1 MIFTSYY
8 VILTHKW
15 TKLMYKSYRWF
26 TCQGAEKQLYHSKC
40 SSAKTKVLSALI
52 LKYALHFH
60 SRSDESLP
68 TSSKSIKLES
78 PSLFE
83 SPWSDQSGFEAAV
96 AANQKFETPK
106 IAAKMTKPRKIEQDA
121 NNAFT
126 LSSDDEEPSPVLV
139 RNPVVQ
145 ENEPDIRPKR
155 CKGKKYFWVVF
166 L

>member
-1 MIFTSYY
+1 MNRADDLLARVQKNNFTTPNVPPRKRRYCRPF
-8 VILTHKW
+8 VE
-15 TKLMYKSYRWF
+15 MCF
-26 TCQGAEKQLYHSKC
+26 N
-40 SSAKTKVLSALI
+40 
-52 LKYALHFH
+52 FH

-96 AANQKFETPK
+96 AANQKYETPK
-106 IAAKMTKPRKIEQDA
+106 ISAKMTKPRKIEQSA

-155 CKGKKYFWVVF
+155 CKGKKYF
-166 L
+166 

>member
-1 MIFTSYY
+1 MIYLPESRKTTSPLQMFLRENEGTVGPYIEICFIFY
-8 VILTHKW
+8 
-15 TKLMYKSYRWF
+15 
-26 TCQGAEKQLYHSKC
+26 
-40 SSAKTKVLSALI
+40 
-52 LKYALHFH
+52 

-106 IAAKMTKPRKIEQDA
+106 ISAKMTKPRKIEQDA

-155 CKGKKYFWVVF
+155 CKGKKYF
-166 L
+166 